1 MYVIIATCVWG
12 WYNVVIM
19 HTILVEATYAK
30 LASHVWS
37 INEVTVRKSHFNTAY
52 TQKRYHPPLS
62 PSISH
67 CTIFH
72 SRAKVEG
79 NSISMNVG
87 GKTTS

>member
-1 MYVIIATCVWG
+1 MHWKIRMYVIIATCVWG

-52 TQKRYHPPLS
+52 LLSIKDLCPLTR
-62 PSISH
+62 IW
-67 CTIFH
+67 
-72 SRAKVEG
+72 
-79 NSISMNVG
+79 
-87 GKTTS
+87 